1 MRAMLEWRGPPS
13 GGGGGCRLR
22 RSLVRHPR
30 ARPADPAELS
40 VHSECPL
47 GDRVVP
53 RHGGGETSARLNSPH
68 PAPLGSRTLSPTD
81 TRSSSQPPASL
92 RLSPSFQ
99 KTYARSFHRPYSPLI
114 PSHLRGRDER
124 SAGGGRGMGCRPPP
138 PPAVP
143 SPAGVN
149 LHPGSGS
156 VRAALAGSAGRGVP
170 AALAGA
176 TRQGPA
182 FSQDNRVTSSAGVN
196 PDRMARLRPQLHAG
210 RPRSG
215 VRSLAGRTSIAAP
228 SGL

>member
-1 MRAMLEWRGPPS
+1 MARA
-13 GGGGGCRLR
+13 
-22 RSLVRHPR
+22 
-30 ARPADPAELS
+30 
-40 VHSECPL
+40 
-47 GDRVVP
+47 
-53 RHGGGETSARLNSPH
+53 ARLASE
-68 PAPLGSRTLSPTD
+68 
-81 TRSSSQPPASL
+81 ASL
-92 RLSPSFQ
+92 AKPGWGESRPHARCPQPTRVHLANPQRLCAFEPHF
-99 KTYARSFHRPYSPLI
+99 KKLMPGHFTGPIIPLI

>member
-1 MRAMLEWRGPPS
+1 MARA
-13 GGGGGCRLR
+13 
-22 RSLVRHPR
+22 
-30 ARPADPAELS
+30 
-40 VHSECPL
+40 
-47 GDRVVP
+47 
-53 RHGGGETSARLNSPH
+53 ARLASEASLAKP
-68 PAPLGSRTLSPTD
+68 GWGESRSRTLPPTD
-81 TRSSSQPPASL
+81 TRSSPQPPAQPG
-92 RLSPSFQ
+92 LSPRFQ

-196 PDRMARLRPQLHAG
+196 PDRIARLRPQLHAG